1 MTDRQMKTTS
11 FKLPTRHVE
20 LLKQVAHV
28 RALRNIE
35 ERCTVSD
42 ILRELI
48 EAAVPSFETEIE
60 TFKRG
65 RKR

>member
-1 MTDRQMKTTS
+1 MTEQMRTTS
-11 FKLPTRHVE
+11 FKLPAQHVE

-28 RALRNIE
+28 RALKNIE
-35 ERCTVSD
+35 ERSTVSD

-48 EAAVPSFETEIE
+48 EAAVPSLEAEIE

-65 RKR
+65 KKR